1 MYLQNSPL
9 AITTYPTSYVPRQML
24 SSPRHLKS
32 ILGRQRTH
40 SVMKSIQCDCGKMF
54 KNEKALA
61 DHRRD
66 SSKHQG
72 VPSADS
78 GQPGMEVLVS

>member
-1 MYLQNSPL
+1 
-9 AITTYPTSYVPRQML
+9 
-24 SSPRHLKS
+24 
-32 ILGRQRTH
+32 
-40 SVMKSIQCDCGKMF
+40 MKSIQCDCGKMF

-66 SSKHQG
+66 SPKHQG